1 MLGEE
6 QVWRREMGSTRMSR
20 VWGSQGPSSWPLD
33 EGIWCWGT
41 ELRPSQAWGLPL
53 SACLFLVLPHKLWLS
68 RCPGP
73 AQPRRVVLTVV
84 CHCCLLGVWVCSR
97 VCLCGGG
104 LLRTGWDEGGWC
116 NVELAPE
123 R

>member
-1 MLGEE
+1 
-6 QVWRREMGSTRMSR
+6 MGSTRMSR
-20 VWGSQGPSSWPLD
+20 VWGSRGPSSWPLD

-73 AQPRRVVLTVV
+73 APDRGVSLLPAWRVGVLPCVPV
-84 CHCCLLGVWVCSR
+84 WRGAFAHRLG
-97 VCLCGGG
+97 
-104 LLRTGWDEGGWC
+104 
-116 NVELAPE
+116 
-123 R
+123 